1 MPARFRGRLGIAW
14 KEKGK
19 NVDDA
24 VTPKISRMR
33 ASMLLSGA
41 ALAATRS
48 PGRAQAPVTIRVVNP
63 PIELAAQ
70 SLCAKDMGFFA
81 KAGLD
86 VEIQILPAG
95 VPAAVA
101 SNSFEFGWVTIDA
114 LATAHVKG
122 IPLVAIAPSSEYV
135 FSTKER
141 ANTAILVTPNSPFH
155 QAKDLDGKVLALPS
169 RRGISES
176 STSAWIDQN
185 GGDSTTVKFIEV
197 PFAAMAAALDAGRID
212 AAYVIEPFLDA
223 IGNRE
228 RSIGN
233 PVFAIAKRY
242 LNSAWVTTQP
252 YAAGHPEVVSRFAA
266 VMRETAKWINQNPQ
280 KSGEIVAKYTKIDPA
295 VIASMVRSH
304 FADQLAPS
312 LLQPVIDVSAKYNKF
327 TPFPATELIYSPAH

>member
-1 MPARFRGRLGIAW
+1 M
-14 KEKGK
+14 
-19 NVDDA
+19 
-24 VTPKISRMR
+24 
-33 ASMLLSGA
+33 
-41 ALAATRS
+41 
-48 PGRAQAPVTIRVVNP
+48 VNP

-86 VEIQILPAG
+86 VEIQILP
-95 VPAAVA
+95 VPAFRPP
-101 SNSFEFGWVTIDA
+101 SRRTRSEFGWVTIDA

-135 FSTKER
+135 FSPKER
-141 ANTAILVTPNSPFH
+141 ANTAILVTPNSPIH

-185 GGDSTTVKFIEV
+185 GGDSTSVQFIEV

-212 AAYVIEPFLDA
+212 AAYVHRAVPRRH
-223 IGNRE
+223 RE
-228 RSIGN
+228 SRTEHQQ

-252 YAAGHPEVVSRFAA
+252 YAAGHPEIVSRFAA

-304 FADQLAPS
+304 FADQLSAP
-312 LLQPVIDVSAKYNKF
+312 LLQPVIDASAKYNKLH
-327 TPFPATELIYSPAH
+327 ARSRQAELIFSPPR